1 VSALQ
6 TFILAMALHPDVQRK
21 AQAQIDEVVGT
32 SRLPEFKDIQ
42 SLPYI
47 VGLVKELLRWQPI
60 TPLGALSV
68 L

>member
-1 VSALQ
+1 
-6 TFILAMALHPDVQRK
+6 MALHPDVQRK

-32 SRLPEFKDIQ
+32 SRLPEFEDVQ

-60 TPLGALSV
+60 TPLGALPV

>member
-1 VSALQ
+1 
-6 TFILAMALHPDVQRK
+6 MALHPDVQRK